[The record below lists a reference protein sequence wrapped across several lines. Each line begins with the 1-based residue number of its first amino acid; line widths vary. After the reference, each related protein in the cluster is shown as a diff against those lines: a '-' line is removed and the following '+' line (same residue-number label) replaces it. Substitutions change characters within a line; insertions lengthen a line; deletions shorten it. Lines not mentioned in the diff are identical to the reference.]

1 MKIKFFVGQSTN
13 LDPLEDQVNEFLAKT
28 DIVVEHV
35 GHEANQS
42 TTQVFVAY
50 HEKDTEEA

>member
-13 LDPLEDQVNEFLAKT
+13 LDPLEEQVNEFLAKT
-28 DIVVEHV
+28 DIVVETV

-42 TTQVFVAY
+42 TTQVMVTY
-50 HEKDTEEA
+50 HDAGPKE